1 MMADSGRDYTS
12 YIEKIS
18 VVCFALNQSV
28 GGTGGAWWD
37 QSPEEAWVRSLGM
50 EWLQSHALHSMC
62 MII

>member
-28 GGTGGAWWD
+28 GGTGGA
-37 QSPEEAWVRSLGM
+37 
-50 EWLQSHALHSMC
+50 
-62 MII
+62 